1 MSADDDSD
9 DAAESVAVAT
19 AVWVIDTCSI
29 VEVRRKVQTSK
40 QAAVYRRLKKRVEEG
55 SLVFPVQVYDELKR
69 AKSNDTTKE
78 DKPFE
83 FAEATKKTATRLGTS
98 YDFVVRVM
106 AATPKV
112 LDIDKPAGSD
122 EADPYI
128 LALAL
133 KLSQDGHLVTVITEE
148 RKDRPDK
155 MSLNTACGLLRLP
168 CVPIVA
174 FLESEGIWAPD

>member
-1 MSADDDSD
+1 MSSGGDND
-9 DAAESVAVAT
+9 DAADSVAVANE
-19 AVWVIDTCSI
+19 VWVIDTCSI
-29 VEVRRKVQTSK
+29 VEVRRKVQTAK
-40 QAAVYRRLKKRVEEG
+40 QPAVYRRLKKRVDEG
-55 SLVFPVQVYDELKR
+55 SLIFPAQVYDELKR
-69 AKSNDTTKE
+69 AKSNDATKE

-83 FAEATKKTATRLGTS
+83 FAEATKKTATRLGTN
-98 YDFVVRVM
+98 YDYVVRVLEV
-106 AATPKV
+106 TPKV
-112 LDIDKPAGSD
+112 LDHDKPAGAD